1 MPDGSYMTFNDAAGT
16 MTAYQMSLS
25 FTELEPLYY
34 DDYEEKAPNLDE
46 IGF

>member
-1 MPDGSYMTFNDAAGT
+1 MPDGSYMTFNDPEGT
-16 MTAYQMSLS
+16 MTAYSMQLS

-34 DDYEEKAPNLDE
+34 DDYDKYSTDE